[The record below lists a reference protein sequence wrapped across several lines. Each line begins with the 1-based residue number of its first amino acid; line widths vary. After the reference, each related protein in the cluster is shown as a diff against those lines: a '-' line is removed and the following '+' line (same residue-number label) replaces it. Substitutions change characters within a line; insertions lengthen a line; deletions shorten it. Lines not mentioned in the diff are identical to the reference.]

1 MPARVVV
8 VHDDPDFGMAVGVAL
23 KAAGYE
29 VATFP
34 DSMDAMDALYAA
46 SRIEVLVAGG
56 SFAPGAPTGA
66 ALARAA
72 WSRRPRIRV
81 LFMTRSDLVL
91 FTEGTGELL
100 GAPVEI
106 ASIVEAVQRILPPSR
121 GKAD

>member
-8 VHDDPDFGMAVGVAL
+8 VHDDPDFGMAAAVAL

-34 DSMDAMDALYAA
+34 DSIGAIDALYAA
-46 SRIEVLVAGG
+46 SRIEVLVAGA
-56 SFAPGAPTGA
+56 SFAPGTPNGA

-72 WSRRPRIRV
+72 WARRPRIRV
-81 LFMTRSDLVL
+81 LFMARSDLVL

-106 ASIVEAVQRILPPSR
+106 ADIVQAVQRILPPGR